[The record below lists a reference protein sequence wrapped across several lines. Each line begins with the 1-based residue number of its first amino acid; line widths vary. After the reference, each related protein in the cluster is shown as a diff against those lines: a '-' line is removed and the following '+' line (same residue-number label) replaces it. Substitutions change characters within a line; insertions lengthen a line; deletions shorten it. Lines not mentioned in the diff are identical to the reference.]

1 MPRRMAFVYEFEAD
15 EFGIVPDIPTT
26 VRRSKA
32 DCPQV
37 NGGTLGAD
45 WMGLGQLIPRQPNYV
60 GLAGSCPDSPGAPW
74 LGNVVRAG

>member
-15 EFGIVPDIPTT
+15 EFGVVPDIPTT

-37 NGGTLGAD
+37 CHLIALGAVRD
-45 WMGLGQLIPRQPNYV
+45 QLPGGVN
-60 GLAGSCPDSPGAPW
+60 ASCGD
-74 LGNVVRAG
+74 VRTPHRL